1 MNAIRCSHS
10 AGFTL
15 VEAIMVIVITGV
27 IAGMV
32 AVYDVLALAWQALAE
47 TAAGIPGAGRAN

>member
-1 MNAIRCSHS
+1 MTLPRKSVQ

-27 IAGMV
+27 IAAVV
-32 AVYDVLALAWQALAE
+32 AVFIRKPV
-47 TAAGIPGAGRAN
+47 